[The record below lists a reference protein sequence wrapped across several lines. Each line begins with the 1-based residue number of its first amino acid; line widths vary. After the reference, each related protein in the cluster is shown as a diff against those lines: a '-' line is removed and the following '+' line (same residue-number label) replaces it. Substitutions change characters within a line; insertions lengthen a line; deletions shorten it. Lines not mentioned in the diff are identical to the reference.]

1 MEHNP
6 QTERPTRR
14 EQANADSISQAK
26 QVIDQIEQIINEG
39 LDETDCEV
47 FKRMMHR
54 VAENVARALKA

>member
-39 LDETDCEV
+39 YRFPIRKEESV
-47 FKRMMHR
+47 
-54 VAENVARALKA
+54 